1 MEYDSINVR
10 SILRGGSGQD
20 REANGLGQVITLVHV
35 YWIKGT
41 SNQRKDVHK
50 RYMVAERLLELSELL
65 FFPES
70 GFNARRFKSDLPIQV
85 NCRGRMQTNA
95 TLADISE
102 GGAWI
107 RGVPELDIGETGF
120 MTLQGLD
127 QNLPFTVRSQSPE
140 AIHVEFDLGH
150 RREAYERWFDAHL
163 RKQAA

>member
-1 MEYDSINVR
+1 MR

-70 GFNARRFKSDLPIQV
+70 GFNARRFKSDLPDVWDTDSVERQEFP
-85 NCRGRMQTNA
+85 RTQTMKCAKSDRRNLHA
-95 TLADISE
+95 AP
-102 GGAWI
+102 A
-107 RGVPELDIGETGF
+107 PLDS
-120 MTLQGLD
+120 
-127 QNLPFTVRSQSPE
+127 R
-140 AIHVEFDLGH
+140 A
-150 RREAYERWFDAHL
+150 
-163 RKQAA
+163 